1 MSIRLQLRD
10 IFNEDLDKLF
20 SYTTPMI
27 VLIKDRY
34 LGLLAHLINFCILL
48 YFIIYV
54 IIIQKAYLI
63 EEYSTGPSM
72 VYGSGTAISQDDQEV
87 RVWDAVDLAYPQY
100 DPSAIVISTKIS
112 ETIYQVKGTCT
123 DYFRPCAS
131 SDECFESGKCVKGYC
146 EEIAWCGN
154 STKTYDLEG
163 VENFLIWI
171 SGAISFITLKGGLE
185 MTTMDEA
192 KANVYPGS
200 DSNSYLL
207 VDILEKGGIKFSD
220 VKHSGAVVRI
230 RIDWDC
236 DVTWHDS
243 CSPSVTSDR
252 LDDVSGSKLGFT
264 YDRFLYYESNNI
276 MYRDYWNITGIKII
290 VESSGR
296 AYAVT
301 LQSIILNIS
310 SVLNL
315 TMLTPKLVDFLMLNL
330 LSKRREYRRNKTV
343 SQDDKSKNDNK
354 EEAEAKNRVSHQEE
368 IDEDLQQDDTHTVN
382 RP

>member
-72 VYGSGTAISQDDQEV
+72 VYGSGTAISQDDQEIK
-87 RVWDAVDLAYPQY
+87 VWDAVDLAYPQY

-123 DYFRPCAS
+123 DYFRPCVNS
-131 SDECFESGKCVKGYC
+131 GECLEDGKCVKGYC
-146 EEIAWCGN
+146 EEMSWCGN

-185 MTTMDEA
+185 MSTMDEA

-220 VKHSGAVVRI
+220 VKNSGAVVRI

-243 CSPSVTSDR
+243 CSPTVTSDR
-252 LDDVSGSKLGFT
+252 LDEVSGASLGFT
-264 YDRFLYYESNNI
+264 YDRFLYYESNNV

-301 LQSIILNIS
+301 LQSIILNVS
-310 SVLNL
+310 SALNL

-330 LSKRREYRRNKTV
+330 LSKRREYRKNKTV
-343 SQDDKSKNDNK
+343 TQDEKSKDEDK
-354 EEAEAKNRVSHQEE
+354 EEADAKNRVSHQEE
-368 IDEDLQQDDTHTVN
+368 NDEDLQQDDTHTVN